1 VFEINSFSLQSFTKK
16 MIGTLRKLCQFVL
29 LMIVLRGADMCA
41 QSGFVKSAGQPLP
54 GSSITITQG
63 TQTFSTVTDQDGHY
77 GFPPLA
83 PGTWSVT
90 ISMFGFDPLK
100 KDIDYST
107 AAGPVNF
114 DLQLTESPVMQRM
127 RARQNGALAGGSS
140 ATNGPGTGA
149 AGNGASA
156 VNRRAGAGAGG
167 QNARSGQSGRASGDQ
182 TVDQDLQ
189 NELNAQ
195 QNSSTPLAGNDSS
208 NESFLVSGSLSPG
221 MQQGAQADSG
231 PDIRPGA
238 FGGPGGFAGD
248 STSGGNPPGIQ
259 SAGGSAGGGL
269 GGGGFG
275 GGGFGGGGGGRGGGR
290 GGGFGGPGGRNGG
303 RRGQV
308 AGAAFGNRRRPNQQ
322 IHGQTSF
329 TLQNSIAN
337 AKPFSI
343 NGLDIPQAAYAQSR
357 FSMIVGGPLVIPKLV
372 KDPKTQFFVT
382 YFGTRAR
389 TPQLFTET
397 VPTLD
402 ERNGNFSSAL
412 QVAGNSPTPVPVN
425 IYNPTTHQPY
435 AGNVLPSSA
444 ISPIALGLLSFY
456 PKPNQPGALSNNYQT
471 ETTQAAN
478 TDNLG
483 VRVQRNVTAKDRLS
497 LNFQYQR
504 RDNTTAQPFGYAD
517 GINGYGTVVT
527 LGWTHNISARL
538 LSNLQIRFSR
548 NYSDT
553 VPYFSTLPTNVAAEL
568 GIPGISS
575 NPLNAGPPALNFT
588 NFGSL
593 SDSVS
598 TLTRNQSQGATEGI
612 TLLKGLHSISFG
624 GGYTRPD
631 IGSRTD
637 PNGRGTFNFTGQ
649 ATSAISA
656 NGQVQTGTGYDL
668 ADLLLGYPQSSSIT
682 YSQTDDYFRSNQWNL
697 YAQDEWKV
705 RSNLTLIVGVR
716 YEYFSPY
723 SEKYG
728 HMANLDI
735 APGYTNVALVTPNTV
750 GPYSGLFPAGLINPD
765 RNNFSPR
772 LGLAWKLPFKRST
785 LIRSGY
791 GIYYNGQAFIQF
803 ASQLANQ
810 PPFAVSNTVNTSTA
824 NVLTLANGF
833 LTTAAKDIT
842 NTVAVDKNYR
852 TPYAGSWNVSIQRD
866 LGGGFFAEVGY
877 LGTKGTDLAIKTLPN
892 QAPPGSVA
900 SLNRNQLGNA
910 TGFTYNQAIGDSSFN
925 ALQLRLQRRFN
936 HGISMTAYYQFAKSI
951 DDSSTFGG
959 AGNTV
964 AQNWLD
970 LSAERGL
977 SSFDVRHQ
985 FQANFVWTSPVGG
998 PGSRF
1003 SGDTKVGKL
1012 LKDWQVSG
1020 GITEQT
1026 GNPLTARVLGNTQQ
1040 LAQTGGVGSG
1050 RASATGEPIDSG
1062 SGFFNLGAFTTPDE
1076 GQYGNAGRN
1085 TIPGPGLFSLNAAFA
1100 RSFNLAERRRL
1111 EFRLETTNV
1120 LNNVNYTNLYTVVN
1134 AINYGL
1140 ASSASGM
1147 RTMQLVVRFRF

>member
-1 VFEINSFSLQSFTKK
+1 
-16 MIGTLRKLCQFVL
+16 MRKLCQFL
-29 LMIVLRGADMCA
+29 LLFAALRGLELRG
-41 QSGFVKSAGQPLP
+41 QSGFVKSGDQPLP

-77 GFPPLA
+77 TFPPLA
-83 PGTWSVT
+83 AGAWSVS
-90 ISMFGFDPLK
+90 IAMFGFDAVK
-100 KDIDYST
+100 KDVDYSA

-114 DLQLTESPVMQRM
+114 DLQLKESAALQRM
-127 RARQNGALAGGSS
+127 RARQ
-140 ATNGPGTGA
+140 GA
-149 AGNGASA
+149 AANGASPGRGA
-156 VNRRAGAGAGG
+156 DAAAANNGAGNSAGENGRRAGNGAGG
-167 QNARSGQSGRASGDQ
+167 QNARNGQNGQAI
-182 TVDQDLQ
+182 DQDLQ

-195 QNSSTPLAGNDSS
+195 QNAPAPPSQGNESS

-221 MQQGAQADSG
+221 VTQGAAADSG
-231 PDIRPGA
+231 PDLRPGGI
-238 FGGPGGFAGD
+238 GGPGGLGVDAANGSNPSVF
-248 STSGGNPPGIQ
+248 GGQGQ
-259 SAGGSAGGGL
+259 AGGGGGF

-275 GGGFGGGGGGRGGGR
+275 GGGFGGGGGRGG
-290 GGGFGGPGGRNGG
+290 FSGPGGRNGG

-322 IHGQTSF
+322 IHGQASF
-329 TLQNSIAN
+329 TLQNSAVN
-337 AKPFSI
+337 AQPFSI

-357 FSMIVGGPLVIPKLV
+357 FSLIVGGPLVIPKLV

-389 TPQLFTET
+389 SPQLFTET
-397 VPTLD
+397 VPTAA
-402 ERNGNFSSAL
+402 ERNGDFSAALQSLGSSSA
-412 QVAGNSPTPVPVN
+412 PVPVN
-425 IYNPTTHQPY
+425 INNPTTHQPY
-435 AGNVLPSSA
+435 AGNIIPTASLN
-444 ISPIALGLLSFY
+444 PIALGLLSFY
-456 PKPNQPGALSNNYQT
+456 PKPNQTGVISNNFQS
-471 ETTQAAN
+471 ETTAASN

-483 VRVQRNVTAKDRLS
+483 IRVQRSVTAKDRVS
-497 LNFQYQR
+497 VNFQYQR
-504 RDNTTAQPFGYAD
+504 RDSTTAQPFGYAD
-517 GINGYGTVVT
+517 ELNGYGTTLT
-527 LGWTHNISARL
+527 LGWTHNISAQL

-548 NYSDT
+548 NYSNT
-553 VPYFSTLPTNVAAEL
+553 IPYFSTLPNISSEL

-593 SDSVS
+593 TDSVP
-598 TLTRNQSQGATEGI
+598 TLTRNQSQGATESI
-612 TLLKGLHSISFG
+612 TLLKGLHSMTFG

-631 IGSRTD
+631 INSRTD
-637 PNGRGTFNFTGQ
+637 PNGRGTFNFTGV
-649 ATSAISA
+649 ATSALNA
-656 NGQVQTGTGYDL
+656 NGQAQTGTGYDL
-668 ADLLLGYPQSSSIT
+668 ADFLLGFPQSSSIT
-682 YSQTDDYFRSNQWNL
+682 YSQTDNYFRQNQWSL

-705 RSNLTLIVGVR
+705 RSNLTLTAGVR

-735 APGYTNVALVTPNTV
+735 APDYSNVAVVTPNSV

-785 LIRSGY
+785 IIRAGY
-791 GIYYNGQAFIQF
+791 GIYYNGQAYIQF
-803 ASQLANQ
+803 ATQLANQ

-833 LTTAAKDIT
+833 LTTTAREIT
-842 NTVAVDKNYR
+842 NTIAVDKNYR
-852 TPYAGSWNVSIQRD
+852 TPYAGSWNISIQRE
-866 LGGGFFAEVGY
+866 LGGGFFAEAGY
-877 LGTKGTDLAIKTLPN
+877 LGTKGTGLAVKTLPN
-892 QAPPGSVA
+892 QAPPGSA
-900 SLNRNQLGNA
+900 AALSTANQLGNA
-910 TGFTYNQAIGDSSFN
+910 SGFTYNQAIGNSSFN

-936 HGISMTAYYQFAKSI
+936 RGISMTAYYQFAKSI

-998 PGSRF
+998 PGSHL
-1003 SGDTKVGKL
+1003 SGDTKIGKL
-1012 LKDWQVSG
+1012 LKDWQLTGAIVA
-1020 GITEQT
+1020 QT

-1050 RASATGEPIDSG
+1050 RAEATGEPIDSG
-1062 SGFFNLGAFTTPDE
+1062 TGFFNLGAFTTAPL

-1085 TIPGPGLFSLNAAFA
+1085 TIPGPGTFSLNAAFA

-1111 EFRLETTNV
+1111 EFRLEANNV
-1120 LNNVNYTNLYTVVN
+1120 LNHVNYTNLNTVVN

-1140 ASSASGM
+1140 PSAASAM
-1147 RTMQLVVRFRF
+1147 RTMQIVVRFRF